1 MSNNYIKQLEDLKE
15 KAQKNK
21 EEKIRLEQQLK
32 SLEEQNIKL
41 IEELIPLEVKPEDLE
56 KVVGDLTKQIE
67 AELTQLMGFINE

>member
-56 KVVGDLTKQIE
+56 KVVGDLIKQIE
-67 AELTQLMGFINE
+67 SELIQLTGLVNG